1 MEHQEYTSPK
11 QILLSKL
18 QESLDL
24 EQVYET
30 NDRTI
35 TIASAELS
43 RPGLQ
48 FSGYFDF
55 FARERMQIL
64 GKAEMTYYLQLD
76 YETRCE
82 RLDRY
87 FSYHPPCLIICRGM
101 DCPQE
106 MIELAKKHDVPLLRT
121 ELITTRFSGT
131 AMIYLN
137 AQLAPRQQRPG
148 VLIDV
153 HGVGL
158 LLTGESGIGKSESAL
173 EMVKRGHRLVADDV
187 VDITRVSERRLVGQA
202 PDAVRHFMEIRG
214 VGLIDV
220 RSMYGISSISPT
232 KSIDLN
238 IHLELWNEHTIYDR
252 LGTKEDFTEI
262 LGVHIPKLTIPV
274 RPGRNLAITL
284 EVAARNHSM
293 KAMGYNAAKEF
304 EQRLTERIAA
314 NAAAM
319 QP

>member
-1 MEHQEYTSPK
+1 MEQQIEK
-11 QILLSKL
+11 QVLLSQVQKA
-18 QESLDL
+18 L
-24 EQVYET
+24 ELTQVYPMQ
-30 NDRTI
+30 DRPI

-55 FARERMQIL
+55 FARERMQII

-76 YETRCE
+76 MQVRRE
-82 RLDRY
+82 RLERY
-87 FSYHPPCLIICRGM
+87 FSFLPPCVIVSRGM
-101 DCPQE
+101 DCPAE
-106 MIELAKKHDVPLLRT
+106 MVALAQKYDVPLLRT
-121 ELITTRFSGT
+121 QWVTTRFSGA

-137 AQLAPRQQRPG
+137 AQLAPSVQRPG

-153 HGVGL
+153 HGVGI

-187 VDITRVSERRLVGQA
+187 VDITRVSEQRLVGQA
-202 PDAVRHFMEIRG
+202 PAAVRYFMEIRG

-220 RSMYGISSISPT
+220 RSMYGISAISPS

-238 IHLELWNEHTIYDR
+238 IHLELWNQDTVYDR
-252 LGTKEDFTEI
+252 LGTKEESTDI
-262 LGVHIPKLTIPV
+262 LGVHIPRLTIPV
-274 RPGRNLAITL
+274 RPGRNLAITI

-319 QP
+319 QI